1 MVFGYG
7 VILGFLWLI
16 DDEVEHGEGSREI
29 MQIFLARD
37 VSGMRCF
44 LVVWIWAHKKMFGP
58 KINN

>member
-29 MQIFLARD
+29 MQIFLARN
-37 VSGMRCF
+37 VNGMRCF
-44 LVVWIWAHKKMFGP
+44 FGCLDLGSQKKCLDP
-58 KINN
+58 K

>member
-1 MVFGYG
+1 MGFGYG

-44 LVVWIWAHKKMFGP
+44 FGCLDLG
-58 KINN
+58 